1 MTLVL
6 TAGSPPYN
14 YRKGKL
20 AAAAYPKFIAAVI
33 IAYEL
38 ASTRDGGAQLLVLKP
53 DGLSALRR
61 LLDGWG
67 GQGDLGR
74 RLGRELRLPSPMTA
88 TDRHVLDVYPACVRF
103 VFSWRLRNG
112 MCTVRFGCGLCYCR
126 ATVPSRRSQRPHGSL
141 TLLLIF
147 SHSHMSSVLDALF
160 TVLVCDVD
168 VYVLGCV

>member
-1 MTLVL
+1 MRTMTLVL
-6 TAGSPPYN
+6 TAISPPYN

-88 TDRHVLDVYPACVRF
+88 TDRHVLDVYPAC
-103 VFSWRLRNG
+103 
-112 MCTVRFGCGLCYCR
+112 GLCVLGVCAMECAQYGSVVAC
-126 ATVPSRRSQRPHGSL
+126 ATVV
-141 TLLLIF
+141 LLYP
-147 SHSHMSSVLDALF
+147 
-160 TVLVCDVD
+160 VD
-168 VYVLGCV
+168 VLNAHTAHSRYS